1 MLNTMKKNGVPLV
14 YATFVCGIILTLYI
28 QNILIWSVV
37 VLVFQAALFC
47 FFYFIEENGS
57 RRGTLY
63 YCLGIATV
71 FITVW
76 VCCMAAGK
84 TVSEFKDIIFG
95 GVYTTNIFLQ
105 AGISVIICFVIGSLV
120 YYCSNVMQ
128 NSLLNFLIVI
138 MPMLLFLKVGRIFS
152 HVYIITLCFMYFM
165 TILHCRQLR
174 EENNYTY
181 IITKEYK
188 WYAFLLLGILI
199 VPASLMPKGNLAPF
213 GEEFRTLVMFQMD
226 VNSNANLGHLNK
238 QSANSSGK
246 EDMDD
251 QILLYVY
258 SDEPLY
264 LERQFYTF
272 YNWDNHSWEMKES
285 DGFEAMD
292 IQQNPFN
299 MEELYAKIDEILL
312 NKKEL
317 KQSFKGV
324 QPELSK
330 AINSVEKTVYVEPE
344 MNLTMLP
351 HPPYSYEGKFAQD
364 LQQPVLWDVNKMMAV
379 NGSVSYPYT
388 VKYMKNELTDPGKIL
403 KFLSELDGD
412 AYDRLIK
419 VFDDEYVDY
428 YEAFSFAY
436 SDHIK
441 RQFDFYP
448 DYIKEKALEITSDS
462 KTDYD
467 KAKALEKY
475 FHEGDYI
482 YDASY
487 VPPDL
492 GPEYFMENSKRGACA
507 QYATSMALM
516 AQTLGL
522 NVRYMEGFKASEYD
536 EEKGAYVVRA
546 KNSHA
551 FVEIFIRGL
560 GWTVFEP
567 TVSLSQ
573 EYEDKTGDSA
583 AKWWETISFQNIL
596 VVIACCSI
604 VLSLIMIIRKL
615 GNEFWF
621 RCRILICTNE
631 QAVKKV
637 YHRLWKIILKEMN
650 KKTILASNDLIHI
663 VERGYGYD
671 CIVIGQMFDE
681 SVYGK
686 RLVSGKDKREVVQC
700 YKHLYRLM
708 KKKKISDTHI
718 LSPVFDHQVERE
730 LFRDTESIS

>member
-1 MLNTMKKNGVPLV
+1 MLNTIKKNGVPLV

-28 QNILIWSVV
+28 QNILVWSIV
-37 VLVFQAALFC
+37 VLLFQAVLFC
-47 FFYFIEENGS
+47 FFYFIEEDNT

-63 YCLGIATV
+63 YCLGIVTTLIV
-71 FITVW
+71 VW

-84 TVSEFKDIIFG
+84 TVGEFKDIIFG

-105 AGISVIICFVIGSLV
+105 TGIMVFICFLIGSLV

-165 TILHCRQLR
+165 TILHCRQMR

-199 VPASLMPKGNLAPF
+199 VPASLMPKGNLALF
-213 GEEFRTLVMFQMD
+213 GEEFRLLVMFQMD

-238 QSANSSGK
+238 QSGNTKGK
-246 EDMDD
+246 EDLDD

-258 SDEPLY
+258 ADEPLY

-272 YNWDNHSWEMKES
+272 YNWDNHSWEMKDS
-285 DGFEAMD
+285 DGFEALD

-299 MEELYAKIDEILL
+299 LKELYTKIDEILR

-317 KQSFKGV
+317 KQSFPDV

-330 AINSVEKTVYVEPE
+330 AINSIDKTVYLEPN
-344 MNLTMLP
+344 MIFTMLP
-351 HPPYSYEGKFAQD
+351 HPPYSYEGKFAQE
-364 LQQPVLWDVNKMMAV
+364 LQQPVLWDVNKMMAI
-379 NGSVSYPYT
+379 NGSSSYPYT
-388 VKYMKNELTDPGKIL
+388 VKYMKNEMSDPDKIL
-403 KFLSELDGD
+403 NFLSKLDED
-412 AYDRLIK
+412 AYDKLRK

-441 RQFDFYP
+441 RQFDYYP
-448 DYIKEKALEITSDS
+448 DYIKEKALKITSDA

-482 YDASY
+482 YDATY
-487 VPPDL
+487 VPPDF
-492 GPEYFMENSKRGACA
+492 GPEYFMENSKRGACT

-551 FVEIFIRGL
+551 FVEIFIKGL
-560 GWTVFEP
+560 GWMVFEP

-573 EYEDKTGDSA
+573 EYEDKSA
-583 AKWWETISFQNIL
+583 DTVSKWWETITFQSIL
-596 VVIACCSI
+596 IIIAFCAI
-604 VLSLIMIIRKL
+604 GMSLLMIIRTL
-615 GNEFWF
+615 AGEFWF
-621 RCRILICTNE
+621 RFRILFCTNE
-631 QAVKKV
+631 QSVRKV
-637 YHRLWKIILKEMN
+637 YHRLWKIILKKMK
-650 KKTILASNDLIHI
+650 KKTTLGSDDLIQI
-663 VERGYGYD
+663 VQRGYGYD
-671 CIVIGQMFDE
+671 CTVIGEIFDR

-686 RLVSGKDKREVVQC
+686 MLVSGKEKREVVHC
-700 YKHLYRLM
+700 YKKLYRLI
-708 KKKKISDTHI
+708 KKKKD
-718 LSPVFDHQVERE
+718 PDFGQR
-730 LFRDTESIS
+730 

>member
-28 QNILIWSVV
+28 QNILVWSMI
-37 VLVFQAALFC
+37 VLLFQAVLFC
-47 FFYFIEENGS
+47 FFSFIEENNT

-63 YCLGIATV
+63 YCLGLITA
-71 FITVW
+71 FIIVW

-84 TVSEFKDIIFG
+84 TVSELKDIFFG
-95 GVYTTNIFLQ
+95 GVYTTNLFIQ
-105 AGISVIICFVIGSLV
+105 TGIMVIICFVIGSLV

-138 MPMLLFLKVGRIFS
+138 MPVLLFLKTGRIFS
-152 HVYIITLCFMYFM
+152 PVYIITLCFMYFM
-165 TILHCRQLR
+165 TILHCRQMR

-199 VPASLMPKGNLAPF
+199 VPASLMPKGNLSPF
-213 GEEFRTLVMFQMD
+213 GEEFRNLVMFQMD

-238 QSANSSGK
+238 QSGKSEGK
-246 EDMDD
+246 EDLDD

-258 SDEPLY
+258 ADEPLY

-285 DGFEAMD
+285 DGFKGLD
-292 IQQNPFN
+292 FQQNPFN
-299 MEELYAKIDEILL
+299 LEELYTKIDEILS

-317 KQSFKGV
+317 QQSFSDV
-324 QPELSK
+324 QPEL
-330 AINSVEKTVYVEPE
+330 AQGINSIEKTVNIEPK
-344 MNLTMLP
+344 MSFTILP
-351 HPPYSYEGKFAQD
+351 HPPYSYEGKFAPE
-364 LQQPVLWDVNKMMAV
+364 LQQPVLWDVNKMMAI
-379 NGSVSYPYT
+379 NGGTLQPYT
-388 VKYMKNELTDPGKIL
+388 VKYMKNELTDPDKIL
-403 KFLSELDGD
+403 NFLLKLNED
-412 AYDRLIK
+412 AYGRLIK
-419 VFDDEYVDY
+419 VFNDEYVDY

-441 RQFDFYP
+441 RKFDNYP
-448 DYIKEKALEITSDS
+448 DYIKEKALEITSNS

-475 FHEGDYI
+475 FHEGGYI

-487 VPPDL
+487 VPPDF
-492 GPEYFMENSKRGACA
+492 GPEYFMENSKRGACTE
-507 QYATSMALM
+507 YATSMALM

-536 EEKGAYVVRA
+536 EKKGAYVVRA

-551 FVEIFIRGL
+551 FVEIFIKGL
-560 GWTVFEP
+560 GWMVFEP

-573 EYEDKTGDSA
+573 EYKDKPAETVT
-583 AKWWETISFQNIL
+583 KWWETISFQSIL
-596 VVIACCSI
+596 VIIAFGSI
-604 VLSLIMIIRKL
+604 GFSLLMIIRTL
-615 GNEFWF
+615 GSEIWF
-621 RCRILICTNE
+621 RFRILFCTNE
-631 QAVKKV
+631 QSVRKV
-637 YHRLWKIILKEMN
+637 YHRLWKIILKKMK
-650 KKTILASNDLIHI
+650 KKTILGSKDLIRI
-663 VERGYGYD
+663 VQRGYGYD
-671 CIVIGQMFDE
+671 CTLIGQIFDL

-686 RLVSGKDKREVVQC
+686 MPVSGKEKREVVRC
-700 YKHLYRLM
+700 YKHLYRLI
-708 KKKKISDTHI
+708 KKKRNPD
-718 LSPVFDHQVERE
+718 L
-730 LFRDTESIS
+730 L